1 MKIPLFCKS
10 NNASLMFEGQRK
22 YCGRT
27 PVLAPTNKN
36 NDRLVGPRMKY
47 HASKTQT
54 TRTIQTLRRE
64 SSSPES
70 HASKEA
76 RSHRHYL
83 LASLANALCTSDR
96 DIPNSRAILAGV
108 TPALKA
114 ARTAFNFPC
123 GKEEE
128 STSASRLDAG
138 GPLRRFRSLSAADT
152 SLSSC

>member
-1 MKIPLFCKS
+1 
-10 NNASLMFEGQRK
+10 MFEGQRK
-22 YCGRT
+22 YWGRT

-36 NDRLVGPRMKY
+36 NDRLVGPRNEIPRVE
-47 HASKTQT
+47 TQT

-70 HASKEA
+70 HASKET
-76 RSHRHYL
+76 RRHRHYL
-83 LASLANALCTSDR
+83 LESLANALCTSDR
-96 DIPNSRAILAGV
+96 DIPNSRAILAAV

-128 STSASRLDAG
+128 STSAFRCLLSGAS
-138 GPLRRFRSLSAADT
+138 GPLRRVRSWSAADT